1 MRKYSKGILGSFNDL
16 IDTVVDSSRKGIDC
30 MRSRPKKSKQV
41 SDSIYIGATVIAK
54 L

>member
-30 MRSRPKKSKQV
+30 MRSRPKKANRYQTAFTLV
-41 SDSIYIGATVIAK
+41 QQ
-54 L
+54 